1 MQIRQ
6 KRKKK
11 KLLSQILYFDSFDSL
26 MLFQGF
32 SEADQC
38 RTLEFRP
45 EKAFNG
51 KRLINH
57 VIRIAEVMVKEFC
70 ENMCY
75 VEPDCVSINLDN
87 RVGRN
92 RQYKCELNNVTHE
105 GHEHDLKKEDNYFY
119 RAAESACVRNLCKNN
134 ATCQSGFTDK
144 GYRCLCTAGFK
155 GQNCDEDFD
164 ECAEGSHSCSADAVC
179 DNTKRSY
186 KCTCKPGYHGDGLTC
201 EGSFQ
206 SCAEIYK
213 SESSQENRA
222 YLLQVDHGKVMVY
235 CHMTNLEGY
244 RGGGWT
250 MVMKM
255 DGTKSTFHFD
265 SQLWSNLDDFNPQGG
280 GTGFDFQETKLPTY
294 WNTSFS
300 KICLGM
306 NIGNLSRF
314 ILIKKQAS
322 SLHSLIADGQYR
334 DTSLGRDTWKLLIGS
349 EASLQLNCNKEGFNA
364 VSGRIYNSKARIGII
379 ANNEN
384 DCSRCDSSIG
394 FGTGGYG
401 DHSNT
406 CGNEAMHSPDNGD
419 KHIKAMGALAFKT
432 SARITPLVKAAL
444 PTKNIAV
451 CILLD
456 LKVKTVTKILMSVL
470 RDHTAAVL
478 MLCVT
483 IGHFTVLR
491 LVAKPLIWSE
501 AEAIHSS
508 MEKQGRSSEDSDF
521 TSTKVKS
528 FASFRKSK
536 GKEWKSRV
544 TKFSKEEKK
553 YEDVVVHLGLMEWNE
568 KDQILKSK
576 RGKRLPLRVSPN
588 ASYATLRQQAE
599 EKWKT
604 FHSNLYDESQPYHLL
619 LEDGQKALLL
629 PGSKKELFTLS
640 RYQEELGK
648 DFKRITFFLCPDRDF
663 QISEGNFDE
672 HDLTDFGDDDS
683 DAPSSCNKRQ
693 KCEIDLTCNSDH
705 KTSTQCSQFYQDQ
718 LMEMTPKLE
727 CEYQL
732 DQDQKHECDQS
743 KHVQQL
749 QQLEEDENL
758 AFDLQRCYDVEDII
772 THEEENTTISDS
784 SSVVTHLGRQVD
796 ESSNFFIV
804 VRRGAPLDR
813 TLSIWS
819 REVKKNTGS
828 TKKIVRVHFS
838 GEKGIDS
845 GAMAKE
851 FFTIT
856 LPNIGT
862 VIFPNGQ
869 PVDSTYHVHN
879 GNFKVCGEIV
889 AASIAQGGPAPCFLE
904 ESVYGLMA
912 DPNVPLQ
919 QLDSGK
925 HLTTSDRELL
935 DAIKEDIMAH
945 TDTIIEHGYTGT
957 VEASH
962 TEEILSSVAISLV
975 TKRLVYL
982 KEFLNGLD
990 SYGLKDIIQTHP
1002 EACKPLFVKNA
1013 GDIGAVD
1020 ANYLFSSLHPEHAK
1034 EGSSRRKVE
1043 EATMDLLQDFLFHLE
1058 DDPNINWLP
1067 PPWKRCG
1074 TLSLQYLTQ
1083 ELKNSILPK
1092 NSWCH

>member
-1 MQIRQ
+1 MKIGNLSRFILV
-6 KRKKK
+6 KKQASSLYSLIADGQYHDTSLGRHTW
-11 KLLSQILYFDSFDSL
+11 KLLIGSEASLQSNCDKEGFNPTSRKEENAKARIGIIANDDNNCRSCDSRIGFGTGGYEDDSNTCGNEAKLHSDNGDKHIKAMGYILKFVKVAEEASPSL
-26 MLFQGF
+26 PGLPITHPCF

-201 EGSFQ
+201 EDIDECAIGLLSCSADAACNNTRESYRCTCKPGYHGVGLTCESSFQ

-419 KHIKAMGALAFKT
+419 KHIKAMGY
-432 SARITPLVKAAL
+432 ILV
-444 PTKNIAV
+444 
-451 CILLD
+451 
-456 LKVKTVTKILMSVL
+456 
-470 RDHTAAVL
+470 
-478 MLCVT
+478 
-483 IGHFTVLR
+483 
-491 LVAKPLIWSE
+491 
-501 AEAIHSS
+501 
-508 MEKQGRSSEDSDF
+508 Q
-521 TSTKVKS
+521 
-528 FASFRKSK
+528 
-536 GKEWKSRV
+536 
-544 TKFSKEEKK
+544 
-553 YEDVVVHLGLMEWNE
+553 
-568 KDQILKSK
+568 
-576 RGKRLPLRVSPN
+576 
-588 ASYATLRQQAE
+588 
-599 EKWKT
+599 
-604 FHSNLYDESQPYHLL
+604 
-619 LEDGQKALLL
+619 
-629 PGSKKELFTLS
+629 
-640 RYQEELGK
+640 
-648 DFKRITFFLCPDRDF
+648 
-663 QISEGNFDE
+663 
-672 HDLTDFGDDDS
+672 
-683 DAPSSCNKRQ
+683 
-693 KCEIDLTCNSDH
+693 
-705 KTSTQCSQFYQDQ
+705 
-718 LMEMTPKLE
+718 
-727 CEYQL
+727 
-732 DQDQKHECDQS
+732 
-743 KHVQQL
+743 
-749 QQLEEDENL
+749 
-758 AFDLQRCYDVEDII
+758 
-772 THEEENTTISDS
+772 
-784 SSVVTHLGRQVD
+784 
-796 ESSNFFIV
+796 
-804 VRRGAPLDR
+804 
-813 TLSIWS
+813 
-819 REVKKNTGS
+819 
-828 TKKIVRVHFS
+828 
-838 GEKGIDS
+838 
-845 GAMAKE
+845 
-851 FFTIT
+851 
-856 LPNIGT
+856 
-862 VIFPNGQ
+862 
-869 PVDSTYHVHN
+869 
-879 GNFKVCGEIV
+879 
-889 AASIAQGGPAPCFLE
+889 
-904 ESVYGLMA
+904 
-912 DPNVPLQ
+912 
-919 QLDSGK
+919 
-925 HLTTSDRELL
+925 
-935 DAIKEDIMAH
+935 
-945 TDTIIEHGYTGT
+945 
-957 VEASH
+957 
-962 TEEILSSVAISLV
+962 
-975 TKRLVYL
+975 
-982 KEFLNGLD
+982 
-990 SYGLKDIIQTHP
+990 
-1002 EACKPLFVKNA
+1002 
-1013 GDIGAVD
+1013 
-1020 ANYLFSSLHPEHAK
+1020 
-1034 EGSSRRKVE
+1034 
-1043 EATMDLLQDFLFHLE
+1043 
-1058 DDPNINWLP
+1058 
-1067 PPWKRCG
+1067 
-1074 TLSLQYLTQ
+1074 
-1083 ELKNSILPK
+1083 
-1092 NSWCH
+1092 

>member
-1 MQIRQ
+1 
-6 KRKKK
+6 
-11 KLLSQILYFDSFDSL
+11 
-26 MLFQGF
+26 
-32 SEADQC
+32 
-38 RTLEFRP
+38 
-45 EKAFNG
+45 
-51 KRLINH
+51 
-57 VIRIAEVMVKEFC
+57 
-70 ENMCY
+70 
-75 VEPDCVSINLDN
+75 
-87 RVGRN
+87 
-92 RQYKCELNNVTHE
+92 
-105 GHEHDLKKEDNYFY
+105 
-119 RAAESACVRNLCKNN
+119 
-134 ATCQSGFTDK
+134 
-144 GYRCLCTAGFK
+144 
-155 GQNCDEDFD
+155 
-164 ECAEGSHSCSADAVC
+164 
-179 DNTKRSY
+179 
-186 KCTCKPGYHGDGLTC
+186 
-201 EGSFQ
+201 
-206 SCAEIYK
+206 
-213 SESSQENRA
+213 
-222 YLLQVDHGKVMVY
+222 
-235 CHMTNLEGY
+235 
-244 RGGGWT
+244 
-250 MVMKM
+250 
-255 DGTKSTFHFD
+255 
-265 SQLWSNLDDFNPQGG
+265 
-280 GTGFDFQETKLPTY
+280 
-294 WNTSFS
+294 
-300 KICLGM
+300 
-306 NIGNLSRF
+306 
-314 ILIKKQAS
+314 
-322 SLHSLIADGQYR
+322 
-334 DTSLGRDTWKLLIGS
+334 
-349 EASLQLNCNKEGFNA
+349 
-364 VSGRIYNSKARIGII
+364 
-379 ANNEN
+379 
-384 DCSRCDSSIG
+384 
-394 FGTGGYG
+394 
-401 DHSNT
+401 
-406 CGNEAMHSPDNGD
+406 
-419 KHIKAMGALAFKT
+419 
-432 SARITPLVKAAL
+432 
-444 PTKNIAV
+444 
-451 CILLD
+451 
-456 LKVKTVTKILMSVL
+456 
-470 RDHTAAVL
+470 
-478 MLCVT
+478 
-483 IGHFTVLR
+483 
-491 LVAKPLIWSE
+491 
-501 AEAIHSS
+501 

-604 FHSNLYDESQPYHLL
+604 FHSNLYDESQPYYLL

-648 DFKRITFFLCPDRDF
+648 DVKRITFFLCPDRDF

-683 DAPSSCNKRQ
+683 DAPSSCNKCQ

-838 GEKGIDS
+838 GERGIDS

-1058 DDPNINWLP
+1058 DDPNINCSGYAEAMASCEDTGKEAAGSQEELLLPDLTPAGVLGWLTGQKHKP
-1067 PPWKRCG
+1067 ISGEQISITVKFDHDCLIRNPKHQICFPVVRACAKEV
-1074 TLSLQYLTQ
+1074 TFPIAHMKTQ
-1083 ELKNSILPK
+1083 ETFNEILMLALSK
-1092 NSWCH
+1092 GQSFGMA